1 MNENSRVSLLAD
13 TPGFRGTDLAILRAL
28 LANAAPRALADGEV
42 LFSTG
47 EEFRDEIYML
57 ETGRVKRT
65 RPGGVAHY
73 PPPGYLLGLSSYL
86 GESTYT
92 SSVSAVSEARVLAIR
107 AKDLDRLEKEFPALF
122 DAFNR
127 TIALGIRDRS
137 VIRPPLSGTL
147 THTVRSAMSA
157 PVLRCG
163 GQTTLRRAHSLMSK
177 AGVGS
182 VVITDESD
190 RPTGVLTYATLSSRL
205 MQAGA
210 DPDSDTAES
219 ARRKPVLIPADEPL
233 WKAQELQQGDGVRHV
248 VVVEDG
254 KAVGL
259 ISQTDIVRLLVS
271 RHGVLATALQT
282 VDEVSG
288 LHAQYEKITDIASE
302 LLESNRFA
310 RVAIRTLSEAH
321 LAIQRRCVELT
332 LEEIA
337 AEGGGAPPTDYAL
350 IIMGSGGRGEMML
363 DPDQDNGL
371 ILPDEADVEKRDVS
385 EWFRIFSNRLNINLD
400 RAGYILCPG
409 DIMARNPMFHKPLH
423 EWKQQISAM
432 TLSPS
437 EKAARWSNIVFDFN
451 TLYGS
456 HRLTGELRAHVHESL
471 SARPRL
477 LQFMVSD
484 DAKGQPS
491 LNWFNRLVTTGE
503 RDGKQVIDVKRNGMR
518 IVINAARIFALR
530 DGVSSCNTNDRIQGL
545 AHEGTITPDFAATIT
560 AAYDELLD
568 ILVSHQIRQRREG
581 REPTKSVAP
590 EDLPSSAR
598 ESLRIAMH
606 AVKRFQDYL
615 QSEIGE
621 TELF

>member
-1 MNENSRVSLLAD
+1 MNKSSQVSLLAD
-13 TPGFRGTDLAILRAL
+13 TPGFRGTDPTMLGAL
-28 LANAAPRALADGEV
+28 LAGAVPRTLADGEV

-47 EEFRDEIYML
+47 EEFRGEIYML

-65 RPGGVAHY
+65 RPGGATYY

-92 SSVSAVSEARVLAIR
+92 SSVSAISEARVVAIR
-107 AKDLDRLEKEFPALF
+107 ATDLNRLEKEFPALF

-137 VIRPPLSGTL
+137 VIRPPLSGAL
-147 THTVRSAMSA
+147 THTVRSIMSA
-157 PVLRCG
+157 PVLRCSAR
-163 GQTTLRRAHSLMSK
+163 TTLRQAHSLMSK

-190 RPTGVLTYATLSSRL
+190 RPTGVLTYASLSSRL

-210 DPDSDTAES
+210 GPDSDTAETAS
-219 ARRKPVLIPADEPL
+219 REPVLVPAGEPL
-233 WKAQELQQGDGVRHV
+233 WKAQELQEGDGVKHV
-248 VVVEDG
+248 VAVENG

-271 RHGVLATALQT
+271 KQSVLATALQT
-282 VDEVSG
+282 VDDISG
-288 LHAQYEKITDIASE
+288 LRAQYEKITDIASE

-310 RVAIRTLSEAH
+310 RIAIRTLSEAH

-350 IIMGSGGRGEMML
+350 IIMGSGGRSEMML

-371 ILPDEADVEKRDVS
+371 VLPDKADLQNREVS
-385 EWFRIFSNRLNINLD
+385 EWFRVFSERLNLNLD

-409 DIMARNPMFHKPLH
+409 DIMARNPMFHKPLQQ
-423 EWKQQISAM
+423 WMQQISAM
-432 TLSPS
+432 TISPS
-437 EKAARWSNIVFDFN
+437 EKAARWSNIIFDFN
-451 TLYGS
+451 TLYGND
-456 HRLTGELRAHVHESL
+456 RLTSELREHVHGSL
-471 SARPRL
+471 SARSRL
-477 LQFMVSD
+477 LQYMVSD

-503 RDGKQVIDVKRNGMR
+503 RDGKQIIDVKRNGMR
-518 IVINAARIFALR
+518 IVTNAARILALR
-530 DGVSSCNTNDRIQGL
+530 NGISSCNTNDRIQGL
-545 AHEGTITPDFAATIT
+545 AREGTLTADFAATVT

-568 ILVSHQIRQRREG
+568 ILISHQIRQRREG
-581 REPTKSVAP
+581 REPDKSVAP

-615 QSEIGE
+615 QSEVGE

>member
-1 MNENSRVSLLAD
+1 MSKSSQISLLAD
-13 TPGFRGTDLAILRAL
+13 TPGFRGTDPAILRAL
-28 LANAAPRALADGEV
+28 LARAAPRTLTDGEV

-47 EEFRDEIYML
+47 EEFRGEIYML

-65 RPGGVAHY
+65 RPGGVTYY

-107 AKDLDRLEKEFPALF
+107 ATDLNRLEKELPALF

-127 TIALGIRDRS
+127 TIALGIRDHS
-137 VIRPPLSGTL
+137 VIRPPLSGAL
-147 THTVRSAMSA
+147 THTVRSIMSA
-157 PVLRCG
+157 PVLRCSA
-163 GQTTLRRAHSLMSK
+163 QTTLRQAHSLMSK

-182 VVITDESD
+182 VVITDESE
-190 RPTGVLTYATLSSRL
+190 RPTGVLTYASLSSRL

-210 DPDSDTAES
+210 DPDSDTAET
-219 ARRKPVLIPADEPL
+219 ARRRPVLIPADEPL
-233 WKAQELQQGDGVRHV
+233 WKAQELQEGDGVKHV
-248 VVVEDG
+248 IVVENG

-271 RHGVLATALQT
+271 RHSVLATALQT
-282 VDEVSG
+282 VDEISG
-288 LHAQYEKITDIASE
+288 LRAQYEKITDIATE
-302 LLESNRFA
+302 LIESNRFA
-310 RVAIRTLSEAH
+310 RVAIRTLSEVH

-332 LEEIA
+332 LEEIS
-337 AEGGGAPPTDYAL
+337 AEGGGTPPTDYAL
-350 IIMGSGGRGEMML
+350 IIMGSGGRSEMML

-371 ILPDEADVEKRDVS
+371 VLPDEADLENRQVS
-385 EWFRIFSNRLNINLD
+385 EWFRVFSERLNLNLD

-409 DIMARNPMFHKPLH
+409 DIMARNPMFHKPLQQ
-423 EWKQQISAM
+423 WMQQISAM
-432 TLSPS
+432 TISPS

-451 TLYGS
+451 TLYGND
-456 HRLTGELRAHVHESL
+456 RLTSELREHVHESL

-518 IVINAARIFALR
+518 IVTNAARIFALR
-530 DGVSSCNTNDRIQGL
+530 NGISSCNTNDRIQGL
-545 AHEGTITPDFAATIT
+545 AREGSLTADFAATIT

-568 ILVSHQIRQRREG
+568 ILISHQIRQRRDG
-581 REPTKSVAP
+581 HEPDKSVAP

-615 QSEIGE
+615 QSEVGE

>member
-1 MNENSRVSLLAD
+1 MNKSSQVSLLAD
-13 TPGFRGTDLAILRAL
+13 TPGFRGTDPAILRAL
-28 LANAAPRALADGEV
+28 LARAAPRTLADGEV

-47 EEFRDEIYML
+47 DEFRGEIYML
-57 ETGRVKRT
+57 ETGRVKLT
-65 RPGGVAHY
+65 RPGGVTHY

-92 SSVSAVSEARVLAIR
+92 SSVSAVSDARVLAIR
-107 AKDLDRLEKEFPALF
+107 ATDLNRLEKKFPALF

-137 VIRPPLSGTL
+137 VIRPPLSGAL
-147 THTVRSAMSA
+147 THTVRSIMSA
-157 PVLRCG
+157 PVLRCSA
-163 GQTTLRRAHSLMSK
+163 QTTLRQAHALMSK

-182 VVITDESD
+182 VIITDESG
-190 RPTGVLTYATLSSRL
+190 RPTGALTYASVSSRL

-210 DPDSDTAES
+210 DPDADTAET
-219 ARRKPVLIPADEPL
+219 AGREPVLIPADEPL
-233 WKAQELQQGDGVRHV
+233 WKAQELQEGDGVKHV
-248 VVVEDG
+248 VAVDDG

-271 RHGVLATALQT
+271 RHSVLATALQT
-282 VDEVSG
+282 IDEVSG
-288 LHAQYEKITDIASE
+288 LRAQYQKITDIASE

-332 LEEIA
+332 LEQIA
-337 AEGGGAPPTDYAL
+337 AEGGGTPPTDYAL

-371 ILPDEADVEKRDVS
+371 ILPDEADLEDREAS
-385 EWFRIFSNRLNINLD
+385 EWFRIFSDRLNLNLD

-409 DIMARNPMFHKPLH
+409 DIMARNPMFHKPL
-423 EWKQQISAM
+423 QQWMQKISAM
-432 TLSPS
+432 TTSPS

-451 TLYGS
+451 TLYGND
-456 HRLTGELRAHVHESL
+456 RLTSELREHVHESL

-491 LNWFNRLVTTGE
+491 LSWFNRLVTTGE

-518 IVINAARIFALR
+518 IVTNAARIFALR
-530 DGVSSCNTNDRIQGL
+530 NGISSCNTNDRIQGL
-545 AHEGTITPDFAATIT
+545 AREETLTADFAATIT

-568 ILVSHQIRQRREG
+568 ILISHQIRQRREG
-581 REPTKSVAP
+581 REPDKSVAP

-615 QSEIGE
+615 QSEVGE